1 MNNIGKI
8 IWTRGHKEKGVVRKE
23 SERYCACCGHGTCLI
38 VDWEDGKMTKD
49 LALITSLKD
58 VKVLNS
64 EDFIKE
70 IRNTFDAM

>member
-38 VDWEDGKMTKD
+38 VDWEDGKMTKPCMRGIKYLSNGD
-49 LALITSLKD
+49 L
-58 VKVLNS
+58 
-64 EDFIKE
+64 E
-70 IRNTFDAM
+70 IM